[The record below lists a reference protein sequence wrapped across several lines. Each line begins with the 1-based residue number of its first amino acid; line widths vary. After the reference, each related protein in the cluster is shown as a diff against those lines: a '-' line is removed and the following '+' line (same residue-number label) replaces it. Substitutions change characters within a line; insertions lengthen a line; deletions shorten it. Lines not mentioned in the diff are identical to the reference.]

1 MAVAPALATGLILH
15 RFIDIARHDVNVVGV
30 APNSP
35 FEPSIIMTKQR
46 SIPPV
51 SEYMSAAPLTI
62 DGDRTM
68 SQAHALMLHRQI
80 RHLPVMS
87 AHKLVGVI
95 TLGDLHLV
103 EAIGSVDPTRVRVDA
118 VMTQDVY
125 AVSPVTPVDEVVR
138 EMARQKYG
146 STVVVDDGKVVGVF
160 TVVDVCRAFADL
172 LRQD

>member
-1 MAVAPALATGLILH
+1 
-15 RFIDIARHDVNVVGV
+15 
-30 APNSP
+30 
-35 FEPSIIMTKQR
+35 MTKHR
-46 SIPPV
+46 TIPPI

-62 DGDRTM
+62 DGGRTM
-68 SQAHALMLHRQI
+68 SQAHAVMTHRHI

-87 AHKLVGVI
+87 AQELVGMI
-95 TLGDLHLV
+95 TLGDLHMV

-118 VMTQDVY
+118 VMTRDVY
-125 AVSPVTPVDEVVR
+125 AVSPKTPVDEVVR

-146 STVVVDDGKVVGVF
+146 STVVVDDGEVVGVF